1 MTVEIIDKRSI
12 SFGNTSR
19 VATVWLSTSS
29 KGEEWHYVTTSVDT
43 VFIWGGNEEQIQWLD
58 FTYVFPLVVGE
69 TWHASVCGTAAVVQ
83 QHSIEVPGGG
93 VRSAFFLTHRG
104 GCLNSYFDETQ
115 EFVPGVGLTSAHW
128 TEGGFGW
135 RNETW
140 KLLEFDL
147 P

>member
-1 MTVEIIDKRSI
+1 M
-12 SFGNTSR
+12 
-19 VATVWLSTSS
+19 
-29 KGEEWHYVTTSVDT
+29 
-43 VFIWGGNEEQIQWLD
+43 FIWGGNEEQVQWLD

-83 QHSIEVPGGG
+83 QHSIEVPGDG

-104 GCLNSYFDETQ
+104 GCLNVYFDETR

-128 TEGGFGW
+128 TAVNFAW

-147 P
+147 PSNPNFSGGDEGECLSAHSKIELPPWRGLGFRVDV